1 MPEKIVRA
9 IKISETLIDT
19 SASITV
25 QRTIDKYNFHHLD
38 RITNFLSP
46 DGHSSFLFFTPKG
59 VQIPHTHLE
68 ISIYNFIISNQDF
81 NNVLN
86 SSVKGY
92 SYSGDSCRSISYE
105 ISTNIIGIHSHWA
118 SHNIEKLY
126 KTNEV
131 TILLSKIDEKFQT
144 KCFDVVPE
152 KFTEYSVHNCSHKVY
167 IAKSLIENLE
177 ALRIR
182 SLPNETG
189 GILIGTF
196 DVINDAIYL
205 VNCIDAPLDSDR
217 QPTSFLRGNEGVE
230 DKLKLISEQT
240 HGNLK
245 YMGEWHSHPNKSNT
259 KPSEKDIVQLDWLR
273 KQAESQLFPYL
284 MLIIGDNS
292 YDLYS

>member
-1 MPEKIVRA
+1 M
-9 IKISETLIDT
+9 
-19 SASITV
+19 
-25 QRTIDKYNFHHLD
+25 
-38 RITNFLSP
+38 
-46 DGHSSFLFFTPKG
+46 G
-59 VQIPHTHLE
+59 
-68 ISIYNFIISNQDF
+68 
-81 NNVLN
+81 
-86 SSVKGY
+86 
-92 SYSGDSCRSISYE
+92 
-105 ISTNIIGIHSHWA
+105 
-118 SHNIEKLY
+118 
-126 KTNEV
+126 
-131 TILLSKIDEKFQT
+131 
-144 KCFDVVPE
+144 
-152 KFTEYSVHNCSHKVY
+152 EYT
-167 IAKSLIENLE
+167 
-177 ALRIR
+177 
-182 SLPNETG
+182 PNETG

-284 MLIIGDNS
+284 MLIIGDKS